1 MPSTRCLPPP
11 NAFCCQSTY
20 MGVLCTAPSMG
31 LSREGAYFVLWP
43 LLFPPLVVIARY
55 LRFLDFGTMGRYPSP
70 LGIPLHEGLI
80 SGAV

>member
-1 MPSTRCLPPP
+1 
-11 NAFCCQSTY
+11 
-20 MGVLCTAPSMG
+20 MG

>member
-1 MPSTRCLPPP
+1 MPSTAKCILLSIYLHGR
-11 NAFCCQSTY
+11 T
-20 MGVLCTAPSMG
+20 TAPSMG

-43 LLFPPLVVIARY
+43 LLFPPFVVIARY

>member
-1 MPSTRCLPPP
+1 
-11 NAFCCQSTY
+11 
-20 MGVLCTAPSMG
+20 MG

-43 LLFPPLVVIARY
+43 LLFPPFVVIARY